1 MDASSDCKGKPPEEK
16 DRKGVSRVRRKAMA
30 VKKKILVIGDKGH
43 TQLFSS
49 LQEEGY
55 EVIACESAQK
65 AWGLVYPFRPHFI
78 VVHLHHPSQ
87 RDMAVLQEC
96 HAMAEGV
103 PIIVATSVPGNEA
116 VMQALEEGATAFLS
130 LPMEP
135 QSLRKVL
142 DELQPATSESSMR

>member
-1 MDASSDCKGKPPEEK
+1 
-16 DRKGVSRVRRKAMA
+16 MA
-30 VKKKILVIGDKGH
+30 EARKKILVIDH
-43 TQLFSS
+43 QRDTALFVA
-49 LQEEGY
+49 LQQEGY

-78 VVHLHHPSQ
+78 VVHLHHPSR
-87 RDMAVLQEC
+87 RDMLVLQEC

-116 VMQALEEGATAFLS
+116 VMKALEEGATAFVS

-135 QSLRKVL
+135 QTIRKVL
-142 DELQPATSESSMR
+142 DELQPSTSERSTR